1 MHKNECFFTCFP
13 ITRAQDSPRRWNSP
27 SKRRQC
33 KENEARRGEIERQR
47 AERGITEKALERDGE
62 RWEEGGLC
70 TSLLLLALLFL
81 NGLVLLVGRLI
92 TRALR
97 LKWSRAAFAWASLL
111 FLFFYFKMV
120 ISVLGVRTG
129 ERLRGRMRD
138 NTREK
143 EREGESV
150 GEGELK
156 ENTR

>member
-1 MHKNECFFTCFP
+1 MGGGRSLYFSAPFGSFIPQRLGFIGGSFNNKGSAFEMKSSCVCVGE
-13 ITRAQDSPRRWNSP
+13 SP
-27 SKRRQC
+27 
-33 KENEARRGEIERQR
+33 
-47 AERGITEKALERDGE
+47 
-62 RWEEGGLC
+62 
-70 TSLLLLALLFL
+70 LF
-81 NGLVLLVGRLI
+81 
-92 TRALR
+92 
-97 LKWSRAAFAWASLL
+97 
-111 FLFFYFKMV
+111 FFYFKMV